1 MSGASSL
8 PATPT
13 EPDLSG
19 LSLSHDLRAPLR
31 VIDGFARILKEDY
44 GAVLDRRGNDHVDR
58 ILAATQRMGHMIDVL
73 MGLAQIGS
81 QPMQRRAVDLSALAR
96 QILDDLTQSEPQ
108 RKVTFDIEPGW
119 VRWGDPDML
128 TRVMENLLG
137 NAWKYSSRA
146 PQAHIVFKGVP
157 HADGPTAF
165 QVIDNGVGF
174 DMRLVGQLFGPFQRL
189 HSASEFPGHGV
200 GLVTVKRIIERHGGQ
215 VGARSE
221 PGQGSVFWF
230 TLAERATDKMTMDRV
245 HDQADGPPPAG
256 A

>member
-1 MSGASSL
+1 MSGASSS
-8 PATPT
+8 PAAPT
-13 EPDLSG
+13 EPDLGG

-44 GAVLDRRGNDHVDR
+44 GAVLDRRGNDHLDR
-58 ILAATQRMGHMIDVL
+58 ILAATQRMGNMIDVL

-81 QPMQRRAVDLSALAR
+81 QPIQRLEVDLSVLAQ
-96 QILDDLTQSEPQ
+96 QILDDLTRSEPTRQ
-108 RKVTFDIEPGW
+108 VTVEVEPGW

-137 NAWKYSSRA
+137 NAWKYSSRT
-146 PQAHIVFKGVP
+146 PQARISFRGVVQP
-157 HADGPTAF
+157 DGRTAF
-165 QVIDNGVGF
+165 EVTDNGVGF
-174 DMRLVGQLFGPFQRL
+174 DMRLVGQLFSPFQRL

-230 TLAERATDKMTMDRV
+230 TISERTADKAAPMV
-245 HDQADGPPPAG
+245 HRQGDSAIGG
-256 A
+256 VGV